1 LISPDFG
8 CLIFEQA
15 AQLLSFGAA
24 GRALRRAAPA
34 LAGKLNLS
42 ILQRV
47 DYPARDASGALAHAA
62 TIHLWSFA
70 AALALSAWG
79 ISESKKPTPMN
90 GGLEEEHMGLGP
102 YVLNVIMALIGI
114 SIPLLVYAGCIM
126 TRKKKP
132 EAAPQAAPHYE
143 FDRAA

>member
-1 LISPDFG
+1 L
-8 CLIFEQA
+8 
-15 AQLLSFGAA
+15 AQLGGLCG
-24 GRALRRAAPA
+24 ALRRHAQASA
-34 LAGKLNLS
+34 ICRSFNGLTV
-42 ILQRV
+42 R
-47 DYPARDASGALAHAA
+47 RDASGAPAQAA

-70 AALALSAWG
+70 AALALSGWG

-132 EAAPQAAPHYE
+132 EAVPQAAPHYE